1 MQENTPNQESGPENG
16 DKKGNLSLP
25 PRQISSPRVPGPG
38 TRIGD
43 YILGERIARGGMGT
57 VFQAQQISM
66 QRIVALKVLHRH
78 LSENEIY
85 MRRFIREVRTL
96 ASLEHP
102 NLVHAIEVGMLEG
115 TAYFSMEFVKGPD
128 LKRKIDLEHFFSE
141 TEAFRIARD
150 VAKAMAYAWN
160 KARLVHRDLKP
171 ANIILSEE
179 GVVKLLD
186 LGISKQAHETSN
198 DTTFSGMMVGSPT
211 YISPEQA
218 VGEANL
224 DCRADIYSLGVTLFH
239 LLAGAPPYDSHNAMA
254 VVSMHLA
261 AEVPDVRE
269 ARPDVSERGAALI
282 YRMMAKKREDRP
294 ASWEELIEEFE
305 NIIREVENPAPPPKS
320 QGPQQQRPA
329 EKGKQEKRGG
339 KARIF
344 FHAEMQT
351 HRLIAL
357 GILLLLFILALL
369 STIQKGLRE
378 NRERTVERNLYNLI
392 ALKDLVPP
400 EKRNSLIRKIEKTVL
415 EAENTPLENKAQE
428 VIAYLN
434 EKTLSE
440 KRQAY
445 ENNVLDALNTLN
457 RRSREMEA
465 ENRMEKALSM
475 WRDYEERGEFRNDPR
490 IQNEIRNSIEYLNR
504 RLRETEGFSP

>member
-128 LKRKIDLEHFFSE
+128 LKRKIDLEHFFTE

-198 DTTFSGMMVGSPT
+198 DTTFAGMMVGSPT

-269 ARPDVSERGAALI
+269 ARPDVSERGSALI